1 VRVLF
6 VHEVSFLDKPIFEMH
21 EFPEYLASRGHEV
34 HFVDFLE
41 NGHLFS
47 KIGISTRAITGR
59 TSSVGLTLHSV
70 SAPFWGIVKRVLAAL
85 GAPGFLGRTIN
96 QVAPDVIV
104 TYAVPTFGWQ
114 TVRLARRRGIP
125 VVYRALDVSHRL
137 RKTLF
142 SKLVR
147 RAESY
152 VCKNA
157 THISANN
164 SALESYCLRLA
175 GGTLSSSVDLP
186 PLDLELFH
194 PTASSSSK
202 AGEPEARATV
212 IFLGTFFPFS
222 GLDVFIES
230 MSRLDDINFKLVL
243 IGGGELDQK
252 LRSLT
257 AELQLDEFVE
267 FLGFVEYS
275 SLIKHLQSADIAI
288 NPMVPSLVAHKALPN
303 KILQYMGSGLPVV
316 STRLEGLQ
324 SVIQDSA
331 GLFLVSNPGQLAAE
345 VSDLV
350 RNLDKL
356 ATLGLEARKSV
367 EGLFGNH
374 SPEEEFQQLLL
385 NLADVAT

>member
-1 VRVLF
+1 
-6 VHEVSFLDKPIFEMH
+6 
-21 EFPEYLASRGHEV
+21 
-34 HFVDFLE
+34 
-41 NGHLFS
+41 
-47 KIGISTRAITGR
+47 
-59 TSSVGLTLHSV
+59 
-70 SAPFWGIVKRVLAAL
+70 
-85 GAPGFLGRTIN
+85 
-96 QVAPDVIV
+96 
-104 TYAVPTFGWQ
+104 
-114 TVRLARRRGIP
+114 
-125 VVYRALDVSHRL
+125 
-137 RKTLF
+137 
-142 SKLVR
+142 
-147 RAESY
+147 
-152 VCKNA
+152 
-157 THISANN
+157 
-164 SALESYCLRLA
+164 
-175 GGTLSSSVDLP
+175 
-186 PLDLELFH
+186 
-194 PTASSSSK
+194 
-202 AGEPEARATV
+202 
-212 IFLGTFFPFS
+212 
-222 GLDVFIES
+222 
-230 MSRLDDINFKLVL
+230 
-243 IGGGELDQK
+243 
-252 LRSLT
+252 
-257 AELQLDEFVE
+257 LQLDEFVE